1 MILIKPAK
9 PKKERRVPS
18 QLNTKIQ
25 KREKYPIL
33 IKKEEV
39 IPILDLG
46 TRNEFKVWNETIAN
60 SKNVELLHSPEES
73 CGGNR
78 KFGNKMATS
87 TVEKNASGRGE
98 RNIKIKAMEI
108 TVTQTESSFNL
119 KTFLD
124 HQLEKQM

>member
-39 IPILDLG
+39 IPKLDLG
-46 TRNEFKVWNETIAN
+46 TRNEFKVWDEIIAN
-60 SKNVELLHSPEES
+60 SQNVELLHSPEEG
-73 CGGNR
+73 CGGTTENLGTR
-78 KFGNKMATS
+78 WQLLPL
-87 TVEKNASGRGE
+87 
-98 RNIKIKAMEI
+98 RNTHLKEVRE
-108 TVTQTESSFNL
+108 TFTYFFRFSFTCDSL
-119 KTFLD
+119 FIGGGP
-124 HQLEKQM
+124 

>member
-39 IPILDLG
+39 IPKLDLG
-46 TRNEFKVWNETIAN
+46 TRNEFKVWDEIIAN
-60 SKNVELLHSPEES
+60 SKNVELLHSPEEG
-73 CGGNR
+73 CGDNR

-87 TVEKNASGRGE
+87 TVEKYASGRGE
-98 RNIKIKAMEI
+98 RNKE
-108 TVTQTESSFNL
+108 QF
-119 KTFLD
+119 
-124 HQLEKQM
+124 